1 MPDNNKNYTEALK
14 LKVIREFE
22 DGASISHL
30 RRKYGIRGNSTIQK
44 WIRKYSHKAS
54 ATSNNKQNN
63 QEEVERLKERISQ
76 LEKAV
81 LNLTVE
87 KLVLEST
94 LEVYEEEY
102 GARLGQKKDADHR
115 ESEAERKG
123 RENKDGSYLQS

>member
-1 MPDNNKNYTEALK
+1 MPNNNKNYTEALK

-22 DGASISHL
+22 AGASIGHL
-30 RRKYGIRGNSTIQK
+30 RRKYGIGGNSTIQK
-44 WIRKYSHKAS
+44 WINKYSHKAPK
-54 ATSNNKQNN
+54 TSKIKTDN
-63 QEEVERLKERISQ
+63 QEQVERLKERIAQ

-102 GARLGQKKDADHR
+102 GARLGQKKNADHR
-115 ESEAERKG
+115 EGEAERKG
-123 RENKDGSYLQS
+123 RENKDGSYMQS